1 MKQPSEMTFKITAV
15 LIGVSA
21 VFELTTVSTSVL
33 FFGTILIT
41 PSVMLYHLSYMILFT
56 VLGFGLWYA
65 KAWGYVTLWLTL
77 IVYVVDRLQLAM
89 SPALLREYIMM
100 QLQSYDR
107 ILKLLQMDMALLE
120 QSGML
125 DVIVFSMQIMGF
137 TMAACWLG
145 FGVYAYKQRGYFG
158 MGRGK

>member
-21 VFELTTVSTSVL
+21 VFELTTVSTSVP

-41 PSVMLYHLSYMILFT
+41 PSVMLYHLSYMIIFA

-65 KAWGYVTLWLTL
+65 KVWGYVTLWLTL

-89 SPALLREYIMM
+89 SPTLLREYIVT
-100 QLQSYDR
+100 QLQNYDR
-107 ILKLLQMDMALLE
+107 VLKLLQMDLVHLE

-125 DVIVFSMQIMGF
+125 DFVVFILQVMGF
-137 TMAACWLG
+137 TMAVCWLG
-145 FGVYAYKQRGYFG
+145 FGVYAYQQRGYFG